1 MVTYDQYLSD
11 VAGQVLES
19 HELLRSMSDGPGAL
33 EALGREAARISA
45 LFGAIASRVRAERE
59 PGRGHAEL
67 ASAAQRYLDRY
78 SFAREIETLSALY
91 AEDRARVRN
100 MRLKMIE
107 SLEDGGLSAK
117 LGEILEEMRA

>member
-11 VAGQVLES
+11 VAGQVLGAHES
-19 HELLRSMSDGPGAL
+19 LRAMSDGPGSL

-45 LFGAIASRVRAERE
+45 LFGAIASRVRSEPEPSRDHSDLAAAAEK
-59 PGRGHAEL
+59 
-67 ASAAQRYLDRY
+67 YLDSY

-91 AEDRARVRN
+91 ADDRARVRN

-107 SLEDGGLSAK
+107 SLEDGGLAGR
-117 LGEILEEMRA
+117 LRYIMEGMAR